1 MKYKF
6 SDITA
11 SYTTEK
17 RRNTSLWARIFSRP
31 LSFITAYIFANL
43 GFSANAV
50 SIYLY

>member
-31 LSFITAYIFANL
+31 LSFITAYIFGWYYFIFTL
-43 GFSANAV
+43 GCA
-50 SIYLY
+50 